1 MTSFAV
7 DMLINKRQLLNH
19 YFVSTVDYDSSLKFA
34 E

>member
-7 DMLINKRQLLNH
+7 DMLINKRQLF
-19 YFVSTVDYDSSLKFA
+19 YYCFVSTVDYDSSLKFA